1 MSKAAL
7 VGRGVLWAYENPYH
21 VLLGYV
27 GIRYAPMKIAKAT
40 VATARFK
47 YAVAPATVRYGA
59 QMAQIVLGARGAAA
73 VKVGSKVGIYGAAAA
88 VGLGIGIV
96 AGTALSTRIFGPT
109 GKDKAISFY
118 SGQANLIDYIPHY
131 NAYKIVRHYASEA
144 IE

>member
-27 GIRYAPMKIAKAT
+27 GIRYAPMKVWKAT

-47 YAVAPATVRYGA
+47 YAVAPQTLRYGA
-59 QMAQIVLGARGAAA
+59 QMGQIVLGARGAAA
-73 VKVGSKVGIYGAAAA
+73 VKVGSKAGIYGAAAA
-88 VGLGIGIV
+88 LGVGVGVV
-96 AGTALSTRIFGPT
+96 AGTAISRAAFGVE